1 MGYWF
6 GQNKLKKTLDLC
18 YNDGPLALII
28 FDNSYARIVDPIS
41 SKILN
46 ELALWKRLKLPEKT
60 IESVEWLNEFKS
72 VDTRRPSETDCQDFN
87 TIKTRIESWFKSSS
101 PESIS
106 IKDIASLSAPQ
117 WMIHQLITGGL
128 SMNDA
133 THSASVIMTKIRL
146 TFVENW
152 QSRQKVQTEH
162 TVFPTPLYDISPIR
176 ISTMWGKGT
185 PGSINAKNIA
195 NQNTGTFK

>member
-1 MGYWF
+1 M
-6 GQNKLKKTLDLC
+6 
-18 YNDGPLALII
+18 
-28 FDNSYARIVDPIS
+28 
-41 SKILN
+41 
-46 ELALWKRLKLPEKT
+46 WKRLKLPEKT

-72 VDTRRPSETDCQDFN
+72 EDTRRPSETDCQDFN

-117 WMIHQLITGGL
+117 WMIDQLITGGL

-133 THSASVIMTKIRL
+133 TYNASVIMTQIRL

-162 TVFPTPLYDISPIR
+162 TVFPTPLYDISPVR
-176 ISTMWGKGT
+176 VSTMWGKGT
-185 PGSINAKNIA
+185 PGSINAKHCQPKHPHI
-195 NQNTGTFK
+195 

>member
-1 MGYWF
+1 METIEITR
-6 GQNKLKKTLDLC
+6 KT
-18 YNDGPLALII
+18 
-28 FDNSYARIVDPIS
+28 
-41 SKILN
+41 
-46 ELALWKRLKLPEKT
+46 T
-60 IESVEWLNEFKS
+60 ESVEWLNEFKS
-72 VDTRRPSETDCQDFN
+72 VNTRKPSETDCQDFN

-117 WMIHQLITGGL
+117 WMIDQLITGGL

-133 THSASVIMTKIRL
+133 TYSASVIMTQIRL

-162 TVFPTPLYDISPIR
+162 TIFPTPLYDISPVR
-176 ISTMWGKGT
+176 VSTMWGKGT
-185 PGSINAKNIA
+185 PGSIMQKHCQPKHPYI
-195 NQNTGTFK
+195 